1 MFIKSNDI
9 EELDKEWI
17 ALMQMARK
25 MGISLEEIREFLSRS
40 KQGSNRQDGMR
51 RKTID

>member
-1 MFIKSNDI
+1 MFIKSNDV

-25 MGISLEEIREFLSRS
+25 MGISLEEIREFLSFN
-40 KQGSNRQDGMR
+40 SNCLW
-51 RKTID
+51 IYHE